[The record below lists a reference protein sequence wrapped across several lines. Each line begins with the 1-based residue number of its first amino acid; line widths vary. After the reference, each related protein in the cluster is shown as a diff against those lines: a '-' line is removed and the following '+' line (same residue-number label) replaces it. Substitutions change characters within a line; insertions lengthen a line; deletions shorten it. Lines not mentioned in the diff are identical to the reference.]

1 VKALVSVVT
10 PTFNRK
16 HVLRRA
22 LDSIYAQ
29 TVPEVEAIV
38 VDDGSS
44 DGTEAMIAEY
54 PRPVVYVQQENAG
67 PAAARNRGLKRA
79 RGAFIAFLDSDDVFY
94 PRHLEASLAALERSP
109 QAGVVYGA
117 SEVVDADGR
126 VVKVQRPRP
135 EDRGRVLPRLLFYN
149 FVMPSTVVMRREC
162 YETVGGM
169 NESLRFAEDWL
180 YWLRLAERFPF
191 EQVSEVLVRFQ
202 RSKISASR
210 LPIEELVAMNREML
224 DIAFADPALAPAI
237 APYRRAAYAAM
248 HRAYAETALE
258 LLDTGTARKLLAR
271 SLRQH
276 PADARLYLL
285 LAKAL
290 LPKWVLKNARGA
302 MRGERGE
309 KS

>member
-1 VKALVSVVT
+1 MNALVSVIT

-54 PRPVVYVQQENAG
+54 PRPVVYMKQQNAG
-67 PAAARNRGLKRA
+67 PAAARNRGLQRA
-79 RGAFIAFLDSDDVFY
+79 SGAFIAFLDSDDVFY

-109 QAGVVYGA
+109 QAGLVYGG
-117 SEVVDADGR
+117 SEVVDPDGR

-135 EDRGRVLPRLLFYN
+135 ENRGWVLPRLLFYN

-169 NESLRFAEDWL
+169 NEKLRFAEDWL

-191 EQVSEVLVRFQ
+191 EFVNEVLVRYQ
-202 RSKISASR
+202 RSAVSASR
-210 LPIEELVAMNREML
+210 LPIEDLVAMNREML
-224 DIAFADPALAPAI
+224 DLAFADSALAPAI
-237 APYRRAAYAAM
+237 APYRQAAYAAM

-271 SLRQH
+271 SLRQY
-276 PADARLYLL
+276 PTDARLYSL
-285 LAKAL
+285 LAKSL
-290 LPKWVLKNARGA
+290 LPKWVLKSARGVK
-302 MRGERGE
+302 RGGRG
-309 KS
+309 KK